1 MLKAILV
8 ELDRLGSHIV
18 YNTLSK
24 RATLYNGYPAAVSP
38 ISEEDLLTLFGKAWI
53 TRYESL
59 DGEHCYRITE
69 TGRLAN
75 RLRHCNRSKR
85 SKPNIIDNG

>member
-1 MLKAILV
+1 VYKGWAYAIRQITSMKMLKAILV
-8 ELDRLGSHIV
+8 ELNRLGSHIV

-38 ISEEDLLTLFGKAWI
+38 ISAEELLTLFGKAWI

-69 TGRLAN
+69 SGRLVI
-75 RLRHCNRSKR
+75 C
-85 SKPNIIDNG
+85 